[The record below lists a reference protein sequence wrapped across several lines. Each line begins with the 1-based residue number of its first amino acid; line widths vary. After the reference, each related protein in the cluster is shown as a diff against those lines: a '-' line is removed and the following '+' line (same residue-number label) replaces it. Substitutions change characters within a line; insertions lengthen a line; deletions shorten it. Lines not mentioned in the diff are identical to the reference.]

1 MKAFERLDSVAAP
14 LPDADIDTDVIFPA
28 RFLLL
33 TDKHGLGP
41 CAFYEK
47 RFFADG
53 TERPDFVFN
62 QQPWRGAQILVAGA
76 NFGCGSSREQ
86 APWSLA
92 DLGLR
97 CIIAPSFGEIF
108 HGNCLNNGMLPIT
121 VDAAQHR
128 AVMVEA
134 RAGRRMTIDLETARI
149 TLADGAEIR
158 FEIPERQR
166 QALLNGWDA
175 IDLIVRNEGE
185 RIAAFEQAQRQRM
198 PWLYAET
205 STPLN

>member
-1 MKAFERLDSVAAP
+1 MKAFKRLDSVAAP
-14 LPDADIDTDVIFPA
+14 MPQADIDTDVIFPA

-41 CAFYEK
+41 FAFYEK

-53 TERPDFVFN
+53 TERADFVFN
-62 QQPWRGAQILVAGA
+62 QERWRGAQILVAGA

-86 APWSLA
+86 APWSLE

-108 HGNCLNNGMLPIT
+108 QGNCLNNGMLPIT
-121 VDAAQHR
+121 VGEAQHR
-128 AVMVEA
+128 ALMAEA
-134 RAGRRMTIDLETARI
+134 KAGRRLAVDLEAACI
-149 TLADGAEIR
+149 TLACGSEIR

-175 IDLIVRNEGE
+175 IELITRNEGE
-185 RIAAFEQAQRQRM
+185 RIAGFEQSQRQRM
-198 PWLYAET
+198 PWLYAD
-205 STPLN
+205 S